1 MVPLESSKLFSSLSP
16 TECQPLNEV
25 VQIKSFSAGDPIFV
39 EGDQGDG
46 LYIVRSGSV
55 QISARVN
62 QGERRRLGRIG
73 VGDFFGEM
81 AVIDHEPRS
90 ATASAEVDTELYFI
104 PSAAIL
110 QMLERSPKLAI
121 SLVKLISLR
130 IRESNRQYIQEV
142 LTAERLTLVG
152 RFARSIVHDF
162 KNPLSVIGF
171 AAEMLDADNSAPA
184 ARRLAKTRIR
194 KQVDRL
200 NSMIKEILEFTRPSQ
215 LPVVLASVDFAHYMS
230 QVLED
235 LQAELSAATIEL
247 CCENPPPSVTIRME
261 PDRLTHVF
269 FNVIHNAV
277 QAMPEGGK
285 IFIRFA
291 AEPAAL
297 KIEIEDTGHG
307 ISPEIAHRLFEPFAT
322 HGKVQGTGL
331 GLSICKKIIEDHRG
345 EIRAQTEPGRGAIFV
360 ITLPRAA

>member
-1 MVPLESSKLFSSLSP
+1 MVALEKSKLFSNLSP
-16 TECQPLNEV
+16 TERQPLYDV
-25 VQIKSFSAGDPIFV
+25 ARIKRYSAGTPIFI

-46 LYIVRSGSV
+46 VYIVRNGIV

-81 AVIDHEPRS
+81 AVIDNEPRS
-90 ATASAEVDTELYFI
+90 ATATAEVDTELYFI

-110 QMLERSPKLAI
+110 EMLQRSPKLAVT
-121 SLVKLISLR
+121 LVKLISLR

-162 KNPLSVIGF
+162 KNPLSVISF
-171 AAEMLDADNSAPA
+171 AADMLDVEHPAPA
-184 ARRLAKTRIR
+184 ACQLARTRIR

-200 NSMIKEILEFTRPSQ
+200 NSMIKEILEFTRPTQ
-215 LPVVLASVDFAHYMS
+215 TPIVLANVDFSLYMS

-235 LQAELSAATIEL
+235 LHVELTAASIEL
-247 CCENPPPSVTIRME
+247 HCETSPPSVTIRME

-291 AEPAAL
+291 TEPDTL
-297 KIEIEDTGHG
+297 RIEIEDTGHG

-322 HGKVQGTGL
+322 HGKIHGTGL

-360 ITLPRAA
+360 ITLPRAI

>member
-1 MVPLESSKLFSSLSP
+1 MVALEQSKLFSSLSS
-16 TECQPLNEV
+16 TECRPLYNV
-25 VQIKSFSAGDPIFV
+25 TQLKRFSAGTPIFI

-46 LYIVRSGSV
+46 LYVVRSGIV

-73 VGDFFGEM
+73 TGDFFGEM
-81 AVIDHEPRS
+81 AVIDSEPRS
-90 ATASAEVDTELYFI
+90 ATATAEVETELYFI
-104 PSAAIL
+104 PSAAVLEML
-110 QMLERSPKLAI
+110 QRSPKFAI

-130 IRESNRQYIQEV
+130 IREANRQYIQEV

-171 AAEMLDADNSAPA
+171 AAEMLDADHAAPA
-184 ARRLAKTRIR
+184 ARKLAKTRIR

-215 LPVVLASVDFAHYMS
+215 IPIVLASVDFSLYMS
-230 QVLED
+230 QLLED
-235 LQAELSAATIEL
+235 LQAELTAASIEL

-291 AEPAAL
+291 TDAATL
-297 KIEIEDTGHG
+297 RIEIEDTGHG
-307 ISPEIAHRLFEPFAT
+307 ISPEIAPRLFEPFAT

-345 EIRAQTEPGRGAIFV
+345 EIRAQTEPGRGAIFA
-360 ITLPRAA
+360 ITLPRMA